1 MGLCDLGGQ
10 VLVTEV
16 CTTWKQERVSQET
29 SLEQTGASID
39 CIYQPWSKASDW
51 FCIKLARGQSRV
63 SHGFA
68 DQPWRPGGKFSG
80 KVIGCRWLSSDHVR
94 EGISLGEELR
104 DQASVMLWRCAA
116 SPQHHPTAPGT
127 LVPLSSICAFT
138 HTVPSAW
145 KALLYLV
152 LRQAHSDDGAHIQW
166 PSSRKLSLGSA

>member
-1 MGLCDLGGQ
+1 MGPLPWWVYVTWGAQ

-39 CIYQPWSKASDW
+39 CIYQPWSKSSDW

-80 KVIGCRWLSSDHVR
+80 KGIGCRWPSSDHVR

-104 DQASVMLWRCAA
+104 DQASVMLMEVCGL
-116 SPQHHPTAPGT
+116 PTAPSHSPRHSGPS
-127 LVPLSSICAFT
+127 LQHLCLYPHCSLSVES
-138 HTVPSAW
+138 PS
-145 KALLYLV
+145 LPCP
-152 LRQAHSDDGAHIQW
+152 QAG
-166 PSSRKLSLGSA
+166 SLG